1 MSPALAALPKLA
13 QQGQHMWLSLLTGTG
28 WDGTFT
34 NVLLLGAGGRVH
46 VMGGTVSRGRL
57 SREGSACL

>member
-1 MSPALAALPKLA
+1 
-13 QQGQHMWLSLLTGTG
+13 MWLSLLTGTG